1 VFDLRY
7 WSACP
12 LRGEIRGGEKY
23 CEELREDG
31 MKVLRR
37 EEIWIHTHFVTDCA
51 YLPDHSAREIH
62 QKMGR
67 VLDKL
72 GIVFGIHFDARGD
85 EGLRIVLE
93 CIPFP
98 ETMAEIES
106 SLEKIIEPVPARP
119 RRTRVEIQ
127 SPTRRTR
134 TKRR

>member
-1 VFDLRY
+1 
-7 WSACP
+7 
-12 LRGEIRGGEKY
+12 
-23 CEELREDG
+23 

-62 QKMGR
+62 QKMDR

-72 GIVFGIHFDARGD
+72 GIVFGIHFDARDD

-127 SPTRRTR
+127 PPTRRTR